1 MPDAENG
8 EVVEEQE
15 SVPGVGRPDTIRVNV
30 EMPPAVAVAVGS
42 TVILRGSGGAVSSG
56 RARLTV
62 TSSTGVTDE
71 VEAELSRPIDPEY
84 DNEYRL
90 RVTGGP
96 GDWLEAALQHE
107 DGKPILHTLH
117 KSGVTT
123 EWAAVEVVGEI
134 AEALF
139 RQIEGLPE

>member
-1 MPDAENG
+1 MVHLIVDA
-8 EVVEEQE
+8 
-15 SVPGVGRPDTIRVNV
+15 
-30 EMPPAVAVAVGS
+30 S
-42 TVILRGSGGAVSSG
+42 TVRG
-56 RARLTV
+56 
-62 TSSTGVTDE
+62 E
-71 VEAELSRPIDPEY
+71 PH
-84 DNEYRL
+84 NEYRL

-123 EWAAVEVVGEI
+123 GWASAEVVEEI